1 MLSSS
6 TLQKPSLFSF
16 LFARLLPS
24 LFFSSSFSSCKRRT
38 SSPFKPPVPKKIAST
53 ISVHGS
59 SWDDPFHW
67 MCNTSD
73 PDLLRY
79 LHQENSYA
87 QAFMADTQEL
97 QRTLFEEMKN
107 RMPPKIST
115 RPERWGKWLYY
126 QHVPEGK
133 EYPVLC
139 RKLSCHE
146 DFFGAFLNYMK
157 GPQEETLLDWNE
169 IAELY
174 GYVNIG
180 TCRISPDHNF
190 LAYTLDTR
198 GSELFVLQLK
208 DLRTGSMILGS
219 EVEGVLSLAWAS
231 ASDYLFYT
239 LCDENQRP
247 NRVFGRKLGADVADD
262 LLFTEN
268 DLSCCVDITSTKDGK
283 FITVNS
289 NSRTSSEEANYKF
302 GLMPVRKRVPGVQYF
317 LEHHYGFFYI
327 LTNDPSENITFTA
340 EGYHLV
346 RCRAEKSSLSTWQDV
361 VLPGPDVTFQDMD
374 MFNGHLVLSLEKE
387 GVPMLCSINMPVN
400 VDNEQAKY
408 IEDLNPWFF
417 PLPSASCSF
426 LPASNH
432 DFASSVFRLVVS
444 SPMVPDLIV
453 DYDMI
458 NQKFTILHQ
467 EEVIGLTA
475 SANPSRIQSNVELH
489 LEKLETS
496 QQWTDLSE
504 TYSCE
509 RRSVISHDGVVIPLT
524 ILYSRK
530 VHSSG
535 NSPGLIYG
543 YGAYGEVLDKV
554 WSADHISL
562 LDRGWVIAYADVRG
576 GGDRAWHQAGIK
588 MNKPNS
594 FHDFAAC
601 AIYLI
606 SEGYVHKNQLV
617 AIGCSAG
624 GLLVGATINMYPDLF
639 CAAVLKVPFLD
650 ISNTMLDPSLPLT
663 ILDYDEFGDPNVQE
677 EFETIHSYS
686 PYDNIV
692 PGFCYPSTLVTA
704 SFHDS
709 RVGVWEAAKWVAK
722 VREKT
727 CPTCSPS
734 VILKTNMN
742 GGHFSE
748 GGRLKHCEDT
758 AFEYAFLIK
767 ATRFLNDAKQ

>member
-1 MLSSS
+1 MLGSS

-16 LFARLLPS
+16 PFTRLLLLPS
-24 LFFSSSFSSCKRRT
+24 LFFSSSFSSCKRRS
-38 SSPFKPPVPKKIAST
+38 SSPFLSSPLKPPLPKKIAST
-53 ISVHGS
+53 ISVHGFP
-59 SWDDPFHW
+59 WDDPFHW
-67 MCNTSD
+67 MSNTSD

-97 QRTLFEEMKN
+97 QRTLFAEMKN

-115 RPERWGKWLYY
+115 PPERWGKWLYY

-139 RKLSCHE
+139 RKLSCH
-146 DFFGAFLNYMK
+146 DGFFGAFLNYK
-157 GPQEETLLDWNE
+157 ERPEEETLLDWNE
-169 IAELY
+169 IAEQY
-174 GYVNIG
+174 GMHLSFLPFFRLMFMSLSEVIWCDRKILFSFLVCFICYVNIG

-198 GSELFVLQLK
+198 GSELFVVQLK
-208 DLRTGSMILGS
+208 DLRTGAMILGS
-219 EVEGVLSLAWAS
+219 EVKGVLSLAWAS
-231 ASDYLFYT
+231 DSDCLFYT

-247 NRVFGRKLGADVADD
+247 NRKLGADVADD
-262 LLFTEN
+262 LLFTEI
-268 DLSCCVDITSTKDGK
+268 DLGCCVDITSTKDGK
-283 FITVNS
+283 FNTINS
-289 NSRTSSEEANYKF
+289 NSRASSEE
-302 GLMPVRKRVPGVQYF
+302 
-317 LEHHYGFFYI
+317 EHHYGFFYI
-327 LTNDPSENITFTA
+327 LTNAPSENITFAA

-361 VLPGPDVTFQDMD
+361 VLPGQDATFQDMD
-374 MFNGHLVLSLEKE
+374 MFHGHLVLSLQKE
-387 GVPMLCSINMPVN
+387 GLPMLCSINMPIN

-417 PLPSASCSF
+417 PLPSALCSF

-432 DFASSVFRLVVS
+432 DFVASVYRLVVS
-444 SPMVPDLIV
+444 SPVVPDLIV
-453 DYDMI
+453 DYDMFK
-458 NQKFTILHQ
+458 QKFTFLHQ
-467 EEVIGLTA
+467 EE
-475 SANPSRIQSNVELH
+475 
-489 LEKLETS
+489 
-496 QQWTDLSE
+496 WTDLSE

-509 RRSVISHDGVVIPLT
+509 RQEVISHDGVMIPLT

-530 VHSSG
+530 LHSNG

-543 YGAYGEVLDKV
+543 YGAYGEVLDKG

-562 LDRGWVIAYADVRG
+562 LDRGWVIAYADVSAIFLVG
-576 GGDRAWHQAGIK
+576 VEGDRAWHRAGTK
-588 MNKPNS
+588 MNKLNS

-624 GLLVGATINMYPDLF
+624 GLLVGATINKYPDLF
-639 CAAVLKVPFLD
+639 CAAILKVPFLD
-650 ISNTMLDPSLPLT
+650 IANTMLDPCLPLT
-663 ILDYDEFGDPNVQE
+663 ILDYDEFGDPDVQE

-692 PGFCYPSTLVTA
+692 PGVCYPSTLVTA

-709 RVGVWEAAKWVAK
+709 RVGVWETAKWVAK

-727 CPTCSPS
+727 CQSCSPS
-734 VILKTNMN
+734 VILKTNMD

-748 GGRLKHCEDT
+748 GGRLKHCEDM

-767 ATRFLNDAKQ
+767 TTGFLHDAKQ